1 MEMTINN
8 FLVIWLCLNAIAILL
23 GMLRTDFWKIQK
35 DTELIFK
42 NHSFLYKT
50 FISITLFMLLPF
62 TIGETLINIKNRLKK

>member
-42 NHSFLYKT
+42 NHSLLYKT